1 MKKVRFSDIFDD
13 ITKMATKIP
22 KSQYLSN
29 GIYQIIDQG
38 KTQIAGYT
46 NKEDGLFTDV
56 PVIIFGDHTRVFK
69 YVDKPLFLGADGVK
83 LLKAKDKNLNQRYL
97 FYVLCN
103 VHIPNTGYNRH
114 FKWLK
119 EVEIPIVS
127 FEEQQKIASV
137 LDKVS
142 DLIALRKQQLA
153 KLDELVKSRFIEMF
167 GDPVKNTQKRVVL
180 PLKDLMT
187 NIRYG
192 TSQPPAFSPNGAYK
206 FVRATN
212 IKNGHIVPD
221 DMLYISQ
228 EEANKIEKC
237 KLSTGEIII
246 VRSGANTGDTC
257 VISPEYSGH
266 YAGYDIIITLNTDVV
281 NPVFLNALLN
291 THYMQLVIKPLTI
304 RSAQPHLN
312 TKQVQELPIIS
323 VPLDE
328 QNTYVS
334 LLEQTDKSKSTIQK
348 SLAETQLL
356 FDSLLQTYFG

>member
-1 MKKVRFSDIFDD
+1 
-13 ITKMATKIP
+13 
-22 KSQYLSN
+22 
-29 GIYQIIDQG
+29 
-38 KTQIAGYT
+38 
-46 NKEDGLFTDV
+46 
-56 PVIIFGDHTRVFK
+56 
-69 YVDKPLFLGADGVK
+69 
-83 LLKAKDKNLNQRYL
+83 
-97 FYVLCN
+97 
-103 VHIPNTGYNRH
+103 
-114 FKWLK
+114 
-119 EVEIPIVS
+119 
-127 FEEQQKIASV
+127 
-137 LDKVS
+137 
-142 DLIALRKQQLA
+142 
-153 KLDELVKSRFIEMF
+153 MF

-212 IKNGHIVPD
+212 IKNGHIVLD

-257 VISPEYSGH
+257 VISPEYNGH

-334 LLEQTDKSKSTIQK
+334 LLEQTDKSKFMDRKILICRSAERRKRTLSDASAMAAELGF
-348 SLAETQLL
+348 SL
-356 FDSLLQTYFG
+356 SLPV